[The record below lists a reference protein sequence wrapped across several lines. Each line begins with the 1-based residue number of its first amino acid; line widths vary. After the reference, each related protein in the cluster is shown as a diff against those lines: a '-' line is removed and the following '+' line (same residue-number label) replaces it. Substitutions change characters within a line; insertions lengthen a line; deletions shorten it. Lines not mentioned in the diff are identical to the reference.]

1 MALTGLRFDVPRRPP
16 EVRGGLPGDPWPRRV
31 WYPGLRGLS
40 AVPALWSPC
49 AAAAA
54 GIMVFYFTSSSGE
67 WARRPPGSFLNTGA
81 LSWDPQAVA
90 SSAGGASSLALSA
103 PLPSRVPLRQ
113 GLGAVKGP
121 FPLRT
126 LRSGV
131 LFPQSQRPPVATW
144 SWVEFVG
151 FSLPTPV
158 CGLYSDCTL
167 VITHFEEE
175 RRPASCSA
183 SQEVRLTLLGMGR
196 RAWMRQK
203 AVKRPW
209 NGHAATPWTWL
220 MSRSWKVT
228 LMMFLICLWQARERG
243 C

>member
-1 MALTGLRFDVPRRPP
+1 
-16 EVRGGLPGDPWPRRV
+16 
-31 WYPGLRGLS
+31 
-40 AVPALWSPC
+40 
-49 AAAAA
+49 
-54 GIMVFYFTSSSGE
+54 MVFYFTSSSGE

-220 MSRSWKVT
+220 MSRSILTREASALSYHIHGAVPFPVSQPRAGHHREASGKV
-228 LMMFLICLWQARERG
+228 LDHIPPQAWG
-243 C
+243 PCCSGP